1 MRSGRG
7 VGAGAGGVSPRRPAP
22 REEES
27 WRSGA
32 ASSRP
37 DAAGGPCGR
46 LRNPRWTS
54 VLRRRAGTGWRR
66 LLNRPWPWRR
76 QAQAPGPA
84 RDGPP
89 ARGVRGRGA
98 LRAAGERHG
107 LQEGAA
113 QGAGPGP
120 GPQPGGPALRG
131 RGALRAPPR
140 TPPPPPRAPRR
151 GTHPRTRSRWE
162 APAPAGGCSEPTTS
176 GGDPGAS
183 PPPAAPPGPGPPP
196 GACPAFPPDDPFM
209 ARKNTKNAKKQLLTT
224 RGAGIT
230 DEQ

>member
-120 GPQPGGPALRG
+120 GPQPGGPGSSTRCSSSPSPHPSSSSSGSSAG
-131 RGALRAPPR
+131 HAPPDALEVGGPR
-140 TPPPPPRAPRR
+140 PRRRLQRAHDVGRRPGREPPARRAPR
-151 GTHPRTRSRWE
+151 PR
-162 APAPAGGCSEPTTS
+162 PAPRRLPRL
-176 GGDPGAS
+176 PPRRPLHGAQKYKK
-183 PPPAAPPGPGPPP
+183 
-196 GACPAFPPDDPFM
+196 
-209 ARKNTKNAKKQLLTT
+209 RKKTIVDNQGSWNH
-224 RGAGIT
+224 
-230 DEQ
+230 